1 MRQALHRLG
10 LSLLAMTMYASTLM
24 AQNIGI
30 SSTEFP
36 KAMANTSQPVKFVIH
51 TYDFKNA

>member
-1 MRQALHRLG
+1 M
-10 LSLLAMTMYASTLM
+10 LAMTMYASTLM

-36 KAMANTSQPVKFVIH
+36 KAMANTSQPVKCVIH
-51 TYDFKNA
+51 NYDFKNA